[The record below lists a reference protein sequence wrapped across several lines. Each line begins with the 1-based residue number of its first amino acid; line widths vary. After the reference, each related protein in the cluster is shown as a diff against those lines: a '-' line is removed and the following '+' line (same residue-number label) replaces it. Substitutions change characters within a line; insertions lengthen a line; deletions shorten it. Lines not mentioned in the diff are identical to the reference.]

1 MMGKLDRKWLLVF
14 MILAKSW
21 THIILYISL
30 IYHEADFLILGVILL
45 QEFQETVN
53 SDIAYSITDSWTD

>member
-1 MMGKLDRKWLLVF
+1 MGKLDHKRLLVF
-14 MILAKSW
+14 MILAKTG
-21 THIILYISL
+21 THIILYIRL

-53 SDIAYSITDSWTD
+53 SDIAYSITDS